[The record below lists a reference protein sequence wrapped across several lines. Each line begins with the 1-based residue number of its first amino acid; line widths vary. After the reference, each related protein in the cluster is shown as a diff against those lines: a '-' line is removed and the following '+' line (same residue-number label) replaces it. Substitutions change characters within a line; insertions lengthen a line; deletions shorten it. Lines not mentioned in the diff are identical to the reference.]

1 MKLYI
6 FFFLIVVFAANSFS
20 QWNSNPAVNLKV
32 CDTTGSQELVKISP
46 TTDGGCYISWFD
58 TRSGSYAVYLQRLDV
73 NGNKLFASGGLL
85 ISNHTQNTS
94 LVDYDMTTD
103 ASNNAVIV
111 FTDWRNSSTINPFAY
126 LISPTGTF
134 LWGPDGVTLSDSVNS
149 FQPNPKVARTSDGN
163 YVFIWRIGQGP
174 QKIAMQKLN
183 AAGVKQWGTSPLYVT
198 SGTAENYDW
207 VNEVASDNGS
217 IIMYWAGYTG
227 NFITAANYKLYTQ
240 KFSSAGTRVWNA
252 TEDTVYSLGHVSGFY
267 NPRIFSDGNN
277 GAVYCWRDD
286 RNLTSLSTGY
296 LQRQNSAGQILF
308 PVNGSAV
315 STNSSDNHFDPVAAY
330 VSANGETY
338 SIFQET
344 NGGQTTNGLFGQ
356 RFSATGTR
364 LWADAGQPFVP
375 LANNQQSAMWIYA
388 KDTNVICSYEE
399 QIFGS
404 ANYLVKAFR
413 TGPSGAL
420 SWGGG
425 ILTASSVLSAK
436 TRMNATINTAG
447 MSMFCWADNR
457 QDANGVYAQ
466 NINYDG
472 SFGPVGITN
481 VNSNVPAKFNLEQ
494 NYPNPFNPTTK
505 IRFAIPAATGAK
517 TFVKLTVFDVLG
529 REIIQLV
536 NSELN
541 PGTYEVNWDASKY
554 SSGVYFYKLEAGD
567 FTAVKKLSLV
577 K

>member
-1 MKLYI
+1 MRTLYFPIFLI
-6 FFFLIVVFAANSFS
+6 FFLAAIAYS
-20 QWNSNPAVNLKV
+20 QWVPNAAVNLKV

-58 TRSGSYAVYLQRLDV
+58 TRGGSYAVYLQRLDV
-73 NGNKLFASGGLL
+73 NGNKLFAPGGLL
-85 ISNHTQNTS
+85 ISNHAQNSS

-103 ASNNAVIV
+103 ASNNAVIA
-111 FTDWRNSSTINPFAY
+111 FTDVRNGGTINPFAY

-134 LWGPDGVTLSDSVNS
+134 LWGPDGVNLSDSVNS
-149 FQPNPKVARTSDGN
+149 FQPNPKIVATSDGN
-163 YVFIWRIGQGP
+163 YIFTWRLGSGP

-183 AAGVKQWGTSPLYVT
+183 AAGAKQWGASEILLS

-207 VNEVASDNGS
+207 CMTTKTDNGGMILMWS
-217 IIMYWAGYTG
+217 GYTG
-227 NFITAANYKLYTQ
+227 NFITAANYKIYTQ
-240 KFSSAGTRVWNA
+240 KISSTGTRVWNA
-252 TEDTVYSLGHVSGFY
+252 TQDTVYSLGHVSGFY

-286 RNLTSLSTGY
+286 RNLTNISTGY
-296 LQRQNSAGQILF
+296 LQRVNTSGVFQF

-315 STNSSDNHFDPVAAY
+315 STNSADNHFDPVAAY
-330 VSANGETY
+330 VAANGETY
-338 SIFQET
+338 TIFQET
-344 NGGQTTNGLFGQ
+344 NGGQTLNGMFGQ

-364 LWADAGQPFVP
+364 LWPDAGQPFIP

-413 TGPSGAL
+413 TGPSGVL
-420 SWGGG
+420 SWGGSMQ
-425 ILTASSVLSAK
+425 TVSSVFSAK
-436 TRMNATINTAG
+436 VRMNATINQNG

-466 NINYDG
+466 NLNYDG
-472 SFGPVGITN
+472 SGLTGISN
-481 VNSNVPAKFNLEQ
+481 LGGNVPKQFSLSQ
-494 NYPNPFNPTTK
+494 NYPNPFNPSTK
-505 IRFAIPAATGAK
+505 IRFSVPSGNSS
-517 TFVKLTVFDVLG
+517 TFVKLTVYDILG
-529 REIIQLV
+529 REVAQLV
-536 NSELN
+536 NSNLN
-541 PGTYEVNWDASKY
+541 PGNYEINWDASNY
-554 SSGVYFYKLEAGD
+554 SSGVYFYKLQTSGFSEI
-567 FTAVKKLSLV
+567 KKMSLV